1 MDENRVA
8 WQHFSKIIINFHDK
22 EKFAKICEAKISQY
36 YERLLILSLKY
47 KFLLAPTLVK
57 FLYVFAAQQE

>member
-1 MDENRVA
+1 MDENGVA

-22 EKFAKICEAKISQY
+22 AKFAKLLRGKNFSV